1 MIIRRYQ
8 PSDRPRLLEIT
19 AEVFGPVAI
28 VGLIEQQFGLRNG
41 VPWQECK
48 QAEVA
53 AEIAAHPPGTF
64 VAEVE
69 GEPVGYVTT
78 ELDRQTLTG
87 HVHNVAVAADHQ
99 GKGVA
104 KAILDAALDYFQ
116 AEGMIYSQIE
126 TLTCNERGQAF
137 YPRLGYRE
145 VGRKIYYFMRIADRR
160 RI

>member
-19 AEVFGPVAI
+19 AEVFGPAAI
-28 VGLIEQQFGLRNG
+28 VGLIEQQFGLLNG
-41 VPWQECK
+41 VSWQECK

-53 AEIAAHPPGTF
+53 AEIAVHPEGTF

-99 GKGVA
+99 SKGVA
-104 KAILDAALDYFQ
+104 KTILDAALDYFQ
-116 AEGMIYSQIE
+116 AEGMMYSQIE
-126 TLTCNERGQAF
+126 TLDCNERARLF
-137 YPRLGYRE
+137 YPE
-145 VGRKIYYFMRIADRR
+145 VGYEEITGKIYYFMPLAGRR
-160 RI
+160 R